1 MVIMDAK
8 TWISSIEMNTLQLNK
23 RLHARVDLIFSF
35 QMVGE
40 DEEDEYAEAWE
51 NDPLNLREMECS
63 YG

>member
-1 MVIMDAK
+1 MMDAK
-8 TWISSIEMNTLQLNK
+8 TWISSIEMNTVQLN
-23 RLHARVDLIFSF
+23 RRSHARVDLIFSF

-40 DEEDEYAEAWE
+40 DEDDEYAESWE

>member
-1 MVIMDAK
+1 MDAK